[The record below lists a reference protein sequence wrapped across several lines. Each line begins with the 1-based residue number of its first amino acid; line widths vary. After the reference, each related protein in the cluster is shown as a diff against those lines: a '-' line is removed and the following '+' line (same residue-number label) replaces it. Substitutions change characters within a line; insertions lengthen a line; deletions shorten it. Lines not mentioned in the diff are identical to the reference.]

1 MKTIS
6 FLNNLGKEINTAIL
20 DIKTELPKVPDEKVL
35 KPLGEKMFIV
45 NFSDLKDTWSPR
57 ELIRRYK
64 GESENLKLL
73 SLKIEDLFER
83 SPDKIIEFLK
93 ATVKRGYFIRKSS
106 FNSSVIQEGA
116 EGFRIT
122 LKPNEIQRL
131 KEYLQEN
138 I

>member
-20 DIKTELPKVPDEKVL
+20 DIKTELPKVPDEKIL

-45 NFSDLKDTWSPR
+45 NFSDLKDTWLPR
-57 ELIRRYK
+57 ELM

-73 SLKIEDLFER
+73 VLKIEDLFKR

-93 ATVKRGYFIRKSS
+93 ATTERGYF
-106 FNSSVIQEGA
+106 VIKGLFKGCEGT
-116 EGFRIT
+116 RIT